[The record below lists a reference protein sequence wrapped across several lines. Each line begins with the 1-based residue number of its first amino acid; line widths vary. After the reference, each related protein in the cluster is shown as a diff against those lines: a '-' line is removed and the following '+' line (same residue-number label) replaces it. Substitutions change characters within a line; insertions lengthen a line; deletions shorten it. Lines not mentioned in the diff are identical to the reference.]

1 MRGSR
6 YVVVIVDDHAL
17 FSQGLALLLES
28 RAGDRFVVAG
38 ATTAGEE
45 AVALVGREGA
55 DIAIVDLALP
65 PLGGV
70 ETIRR
75 LSAAYP
81 ATRVL
86 ALSGTDDLGLA
97 TAALRAGAAGFLGKS
112 ADPDVLVAP
121 LLTIAAGVRVVHADL
136 LDALLVAGDRTH
148 DGVAE
153 RLGDRELQLWALLA
167 RGLETSEIATSLLV
181 SERTAKRMIA
191 SLLHRLGAAN
201 RIEAAALAGRYGL
214 VDRPP
219 PAPSGAP
226 GRRAGGR
233 DGSGGRVR
241 ATAVEA
247 DPGDLRPVVTPPRPR

>member
-1 MRGSR
+1 VRDGR

-28 RAGDRFVVAG
+28 RAGDAFVVAG
-38 ATTAGEE
+38 STTAGEE

-70 ETIRR
+70 ATIRR
-75 LSAAYP
+75 LTAAYP

-86 ALSGTDDLGLA
+86 ALSGTEDMGLA
-97 TAALRAGAAGFLGKS
+97 AAALRAGATGFLGKS

-121 LLTIAAGVRVVHADL
+121 LLTIAAGVRVLPADL
-136 LDALLVAGDRTH
+136 LDALLAAGDRAG
-148 DGVAE
+148 DGLLE
-153 RLGDRELQLWALLA
+153 RLDRRDLQLWALLA
-167 RGLETSEIATSLLV
+167 RGLETAEIAKPMLV

-191 SLLHRLGAAN
+191 ALLHKLGAAN

-214 VDRPP
+214 LDNDDHSRP
-219 PAPSGAP
+219 
-226 GRRAGGR
+226 
-233 DGSGGRVR
+233 
-241 ATAVEA
+241 
-247 DPGDLRPVVTPPRPR
+247 